1 MPKINTHN
9 KLLLFAVLLLF
20 GCMIGRNLATAVT
33 FSFGKKPRPRAIVQT
48 QIQHCKEIIK
58 KQIDGVHAEVH
69 AQIAYVSPAD
79 GSLPSG
85 AFSRAVSLDVPTL
98 AISPLSPRAPPRLS

>member
-1 MPKINTHN
+1 MPKVNAHHR
-9 KLLLFAVLLLF
+9 LLLFAVLFLF

-48 QIQHCKEIIK
+48 QVQQCKEIIK
-58 KQIDGVHAEVH
+58 KQTDEVHAEVH
-69 AQIAYVSPAD
+69 AQSASVSPAD

-85 AFSRAVSLDVPTL
+85 ASPHVPSFAIPPL
-98 AISPLSPRAPPRLS
+98 AISPLSPRAPPHVS